1 MRILRIDDTLQRTG
15 DTRTPF
21 YEKISKGLFTRPIK
35 IGGARAAG
43 HPEHE
48 VDTLIAARVAGASTD
63 QIKQLV
69 AKLHEQRT
77 AGMPALS

>member
-1 MRILRIDDTLQRTG
+1 MTRILRLNEVLTRTG
-15 DTRTPF
+15 DSRSPH
-21 YEKISKGLFTRPIK
+21 YDKIAKGLFTRPIK
-35 IGGARAAG
+35 IGDRAAG

-48 VDTLIAARVAGASTD
+48 VDTLIAARVAGASTE

-77 AGMPALS
+77 AGMPALK